1 MRKAIKWSRAR
12 VIVLITLPVFPEETG
27 ISTRPWYP
35 DTMPDPAPDHSG
47 RALGDFLLLR
57 RIGQGGMGQVY
68 LARQQSLKRDVAL
81 KLLRPDLAAD
91 ATALQRF
98 RAEAE
103 AVARV
108 THANIVQ
115 VHAVGEQDGLHYMAL
130 EYVDGRNLRDF
141 LAKKGPP
148 DLPVALAIMRQVAA
162 ALQRAS
168 ELGIAHRDIKPENI
182 LITRKGEVK
191 VADFGLSRVF
201 AGEAPAM
208 NLTQTGITLG
218 TPVYMSPEQV
228 QGRPADHRSDIYS
241 FGVTCYHL
249 LTGEPPFKGATAF
262 EVAVQHVQT
271 DPPPLSDTR
280 PDLPADL
287 TAMVHRMMA
296 KQPDDRYQSA
306 KDILRDLTKVREGL
320 GLAKTGI
327 VPAVPPRFD
336 LTSSSPSQVALAQAA
351 TLAMTGPSPRR
362 SWGRWIAAG
371 LLVAVLAGGGW
382 AASAL
387 LGGRR
392 ETPTAEPGL
401 PTQWPQEAFT
411 STRERGLKETFEN
424 RNSTPDQF
432 LHAGVEL
439 GLLYVKEG
447 RLDEAGEVF
456 AALENER
463 PVRMDQLKMQ
473 TIGNPFQMAGLC
485 GKAVVLSHRDK
496 PEASDV
502 ALQQAHMAGLRP
514 VKDAPRPRP
523 GGFVLQNFLL
533 QMPEL
538 SRAVADA
545 VLRNEENLTA
555 AKKPLPT
562 GLKWLKSPASLA
574 AGPGG

>member
-1 MRKAIKWSRAR
+1 
-12 VIVLITLPVFPEETG
+12 
-27 ISTRPWYP
+27 
-35 DTMPDPAPDHSG
+35 MPDPAPDHSG

-57 RIGQGGMGQVY
+57 NIGQGGMGQVY

-81 KLLRPDLAAD
+81 KLLHPDLAAD

-130 EYVDGRNLRDF
+130 EYVDGRNLRDY

-280 PDLPADL
+280 PDLPSDL

-296 KQPDDRYQSA
+296 KKPDDRYQSA

-320 GLAKTGI
+320 GIAITGI
-327 VPAVPPRFD
+327 VPAVLPRFD
-336 LTSSSPSQVALAQAA
+336 LTSSSPSQVALARAG
-351 TLAMTGPSPRR
+351 TLAVTGPSPRR
-362 SWGRWIAAG
+362 SWGRWVAAG
-371 LLVAVLAGGGW
+371 VLVVALAGAGW
-382 AASAL
+382 AASAI
-387 LGGRR
+387 LGGKR
-392 ETPTAEPGL
+392 ETPTAETGL
-401 PTQWPQEAFT
+401 PTQLPQEAFT
-411 STRERGLKETFEN
+411 STLERGLKETFEN

-439 GLLYVKEG
+439 GLRYIREG

-456 AALENER
+456 AALEKER
-463 PVRMDQLKMQ
+463 PERMDRLKMQ

-485 GKAVVLSHRDK
+485 GKAVVLSLRDK

-502 ALQQAHMAGLRP
+502 VLQQAHVPILRP
-514 VKDAPRPRP
+514 VKEGGPKAR

-555 AKKPLPT
+555 AKKPFPT